1 MIKAQIFHYFI
12 FVAYNDFFYK
22 SQREKWEKYQP
33 TFRLVLYR
41 PIQYG
46 YHVSRIPYADYRVN
60 ELTPIFNGMKENE
73 LEPKSRVLRKRYG
86 IKIEFHQAGMLGLC
100 NYI

>member
-1 MIKAQIFHYFI
+1 MTWPSESENEENYQLKFHPILF
-12 FVAYNDFFYK
+12 
-22 SQREKWEKYQP
+22 S
-33 TFRLVLYR
+33 

-60 ELTPIFNGMKENE
+60 QLTPIYNGMKENGVE
-73 LEPKSRVLRKRYG
+73 QKSRVLRKRYG

-100 NYI
+100 NHIEITLFC